1 VSGDDHHPPK
11 NWRELC
17 VTLGPDFAQHPSEWW
32 GRKDW
37 EQVESRNRPINE
49 KLPPVAAAQTVPG
62 FSLFPDRQRP
72 PTTKGERAVQEI
84 RSKLLLDR
92 SFRTGNAL

>member
-37 EQVESRNRPINE
+37 EQVESRNRPLNLS
-49 KLPPVAAAQTVPG
+49 LPPALPERTIPQG
-62 FSLFPDRQRP
+62 FSLFPDKQRP
-72 PTTKGERAVQEI
+72 PLTKGQRAVAEI
-84 RSKLLLDR
+84 RAKLGR
-92 SFRTGNAL
+92 I